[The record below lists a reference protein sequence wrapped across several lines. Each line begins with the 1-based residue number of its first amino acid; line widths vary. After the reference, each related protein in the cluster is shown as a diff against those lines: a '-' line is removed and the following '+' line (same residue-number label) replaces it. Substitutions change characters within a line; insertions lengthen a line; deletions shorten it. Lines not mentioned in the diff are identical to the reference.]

1 MGRAS
6 ARRRILDDFRDGLR
20 GSRFPGGF
28 ETTDTKSSIY
38 LPLTLHSGKTFVVG
52 VEFVVAYEELEP
64 HEVRDTHGQFERNTA
79 RTRLHLLTGD
89 AWEVRE
95 SLTTIRKALEV

>member
-6 ARRRILDDFRDGLR
+6 ARRRILDDFREGLR

-28 ETTDTKSSIY
+28 ETTDTKSS
-38 LPLTLHSGKTFVVG
+38 SKTFVVG

-79 RTRLHLLTGD
+79 RTRLHLITGD